1 MKGDNVLSPHNKREF
16 QRIDESKKETQK
28 DKIID
33 YCGNYV
39 SK

>member
-1 MKGDNVLSPHNKREF
+1 MKGDNVLSPHNKRDV
-16 QRIDESKKETQK
+16 QKYDESKVETQK